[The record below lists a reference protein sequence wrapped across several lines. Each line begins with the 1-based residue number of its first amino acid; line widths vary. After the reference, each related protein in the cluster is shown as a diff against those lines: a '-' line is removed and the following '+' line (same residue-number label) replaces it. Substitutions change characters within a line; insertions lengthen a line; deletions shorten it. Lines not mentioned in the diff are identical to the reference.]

1 MYFDLLQQM
10 KKQLGQLPAWFDA
23 ASAHATSRGFSPD
36 AFLAM
41 RLAPDQFALVK
52 QVQIVCDTLK
62 LGAARVTGKDAPS
75 HADDE
80 QTLDALRARIAS
92 VSAFLDT
99 LTADDFAS
107 VAERTIT
114 QPRWEGR
121 TMTGHDYFLEYLV
134 PNFYFHVAHV
144 YALLRH
150 GGVALGKRDYLGALS
165 MRAP

>member
-1 MYFDLLQQM
+1 MYFDLTRQM
-10 KKQLGQLPAWFDA
+10 HKQLTQTLAWFDA
-23 ASAHATSRGFSPD
+23 AAAHATSRGFSPD
-36 AFLAM
+36 AFLAL

-52 QVQIVCDTLK
+52 QVQIACDTLK
-62 LGAARVTGKDAPS
+62 LGVARLTGRDAPVQ
-75 HADDE
+75 ADDE
-80 QTLDALRARIAS
+80 QTLDALRARVQS
-92 VSAFLDT
+92 VLAFVAGVT
-99 LTADDFAS
+99 EADFEGA
-107 VAERTIT
+107 AERTIT

-134 PNFYFHVAHV
+134 PNFYFHVAHT